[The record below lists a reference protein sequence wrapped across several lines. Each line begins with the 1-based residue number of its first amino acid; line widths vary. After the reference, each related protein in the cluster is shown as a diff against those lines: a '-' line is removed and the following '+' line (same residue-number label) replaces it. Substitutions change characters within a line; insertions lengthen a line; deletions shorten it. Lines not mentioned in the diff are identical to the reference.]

1 MISTDYMI
9 QFTFRGIRGSRVEGG
24 SRRARG
30 EGRDASEAVVV
41 TSPFKCLNQGS
52 QRNTGEEEGI

>member
-9 QFTFRGIRGSRVEGG
+9 QFTFRGIHGSRVEGG
-24 SRRARG
+24 WRRARE

-41 TSPFKCLNQGS
+41 TVTVQVLESRQS
-52 QRNTGEEEGI
+52 EERW